1 MKQRTFLQVKDKYQL
16 TDTIY
21 PYAEKTSIY
30 RQKSF
35 MTFIVFVVLTLVYAG
50 LRFAGQATQ
59 IGGFLTVA
67 NYWALLCLIALAFW
81 LSKLNGLKRMS

>member
-35 MTFIVFVVLTLVYAG
+35 MTFIVFVVCRTGYPDRG
-50 LRFAGQATQ
+50 LLDG
-59 IGGFLTVA
+59 
-67 NYWALLCLIALAFW
+67 C
-81 LSKLNGLKRMS
+81 